1 MDKREA
7 LEKVEQMEAA
17 EKIARL
23 SETAM
28 GYVKNCVE
36 QAASEE
42 QEQSAEARKDTAERD
57 TCR

>member
-7 LEKVEQMEAA
+7 LEKVDQMEAA

-28 GYVKNCVE
+28 DYVKNCVE
-36 QAASEE
+36 QAVSEE
-42 QEQSAEARKDTAERD
+42 QEQSVEAKKEI
-57 TCR
+57 